1 MSLYDRLVPA
11 EALSWGTLT
20 RLWDPWAD
28 VGPWFV
34 MPYATGGFIPQGQPT
49 TLTQADFPL
58 IRFTDEPIDIA
69 AVVAAWRRCRQDR
82 QEHHHA
88 VSGSLTIRP
97 TRRRRSWLPWRKRR

>member
-11 EALSWGTLT
+11 EALRWGRLT
-20 RLWDPWAD
+20 RPWDPWAD

-58 IRFTDEPIDIA
+58 IRFTDGPIDIA
-69 AVVAAWRRCRQDR
+69 AVVAAGEGVDKTCR
-82 QEHHHA
+82 
-88 VSGSLTIRP
+88 SISTIP
-97 TRRRRSWLPWRKRR
+97 PGRSWLPWRKRR